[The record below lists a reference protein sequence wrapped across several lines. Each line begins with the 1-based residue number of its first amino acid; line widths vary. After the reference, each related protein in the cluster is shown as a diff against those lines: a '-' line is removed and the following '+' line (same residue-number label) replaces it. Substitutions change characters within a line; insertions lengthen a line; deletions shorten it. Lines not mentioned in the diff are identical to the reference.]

1 MLERYERR
9 RKSGTPHDRRG
20 PGSLPAATCHSP
32 GPRPGHGRPHHPV
45 EQRFLHWRHRGLAR
59 LRESRALFRKILPLL
74 REHETHLVL
83 ALLGI
88 LSFAFLLASVQAG
101 TLGLY
106 TAVEGIF
113 SRAGTVIG
121 VFDRLSSGPGS
132 PPETGV
138 ASISGLTVGT
148 GSDPAPVPAVLAGP

>member
-9 RKSGTPHDRRG
+9 RKLGTVHDRRS
-20 PGSLPAATCHSP
+20 PGSPPSTTSQPH
-32 GPRPGHGRPHHPV
+32 GHHHDHGRPHHPV

-74 REHETHLVL
+74 REHETHLIL

-88 LSFAFLLASVQAG
+88 LSFAFLLASVRVG

-106 TAVEGIF
+106 TVVEGIF
-113 SRAGTVIG
+113 SRAGTAIG
-121 VFDRLSSGPGS
+121 VFDRLSSGAGPS
-132 PPETGV
+132 PETGV
-138 ASISGLTVGT
+138 ANASAPSPGI
-148 GSDPAPVPAVLAGP
+148 GSAPGAASASSPGP